1 MASHPPY
8 HSPYSAP
15 EVVAPQGLLVPD
27 SERWAEYPPGT
38 RHQSPGNAA
47 KKTICG
53 LRRTTF
59 ELVAVIVVL
68 IIAGAIWGGVG
79 GSMANRTA
87 SSAHENS
94 VCTSTQIFT
103 ATTTTTITATAQ
115 PSCSPT
121 YNATASPGKYACQCL
136 TSSKSVNANATASI
150 CSSFSSS
157 GEPVCY
163 PLSHLPLLLSFY
175 ITTFILITRYP
186 KGIRLLY

>member
-103 ATTTTTITATAQ
+103 ATTCTITSTKTVTTTAQ
-115 PSCSPT
+115 ASCSPT
-121 YNATASPGKYACQCL
+121 YNATASPGRYACQCL
-136 TSSKSVNANATASI
+136 TSSKSVNINATAAI

-157 GEPVCY
+157 GEPV
-163 PLSHLPLLLSFY
+163 
-175 ITTFILITRYP
+175 
-186 KGIRLLY
+186 